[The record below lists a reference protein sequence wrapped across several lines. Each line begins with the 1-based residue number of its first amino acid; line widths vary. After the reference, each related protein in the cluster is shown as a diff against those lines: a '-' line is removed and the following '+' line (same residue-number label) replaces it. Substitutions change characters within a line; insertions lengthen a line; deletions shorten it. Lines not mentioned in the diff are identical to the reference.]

1 MHCFPPV
8 LILFDHPIG
17 VTGLSIEQQAA
28 IIQRMCEMKRDRLA
42 PCHHPPT
49 GRATARPMADD
60 PVRREFSILY
70 QHLWNAGCPPKLVIG
85 LADGETRWRA

>member
-28 IIQRMCEMKRDRLA
+28 IIQRMCEMPARPVSSSANGSRDCA
-42 PCHHPPT
+42 
-49 GRATARPMADD
+49 PMADD